1 MKPYSGYHLQPEPD
15 SDTLLT
21 DVSPGSPCGEY
32 LRRYWQPFL
41 LSSELRDVPLPVR
54 LFGEDLVV
62 FRDRSNSIGLLHRHC
77 ATAARR
83 WSTASPSAASA
94 AATTAGNTT
103 STARSSKRRASR
115 RGARSR
121 TAYVRAPIRSTSTRG
136 LIFAYLGPPEKRP
149 TFPVYDV
156 FESADYRLVP
166 GLKHVLPCNWLQIE
180 ENCMDPVHNAFL
192 HAIMSSTGQFSD
204 AFKILP
210 VLDYPQTPLGF
221 LAMATRK
228 VGRRV
233 FVRASDMMLPN
244 VGQFPSGGN
253 TAEHDECATRPGI
266 TRWVVPVDNENSFYI
281 GLGYVNSHNSRQR
294 PVSVDSFGVGKMPVL
309 GQDRR
314 PALRGAP
321 ARAGDYDA
329 VVSQG
334 AIVNRKSEHLG
345 TSDRGVA
352 LLRRLLTQAIRA
364 VQEGRSPET
373 PTLMA
378 KHVRTYAHTVVMPCP
393 AVIDLADFG
402 RRAAAVFIET
412 ASLPPAERET
422 MAAEKIRRLITQ
434 GETHESRDR
443 HRRRHRHRQIRRAR
457 AAQGRL
463 RRRPGRPA
471 QGHAGED
478 RRRVRREG
486 ARHGAAG
493 RHHQG
498 RRGKRFSTK

>member
-62 FRDRSNSIGLLHRHC
+62 FRDRSNNVGLLHRHC
-77 ATAARR
+77 AH
-83 WSTASPSAASA
+83 
-94 AATTAGNTT
+94 
-103 STARSSKRRASR
+103 
-115 RGARSR
+115 RGASLEFGIPAERGIRCCYHGWQYDIDGTILDTPAEPPTSR
-121 TAYVRAPIRSTSTRG
+121 IKASFRQGAYAVEEMHG
-136 LIFAYLGPPEKRP
+136 LLFAYMGPPEAKP
-149 TFPVYDV
+149 ELPVYDS
-156 FESADYRLVP
+156 FSHPADTRIAPFRLS
-166 GLKHVLPCNWLQIE
+166 LPCNWLQIV
-180 ENCMDPVHNAFL
+180 ENGADPMHNAFL

-309 GQDRR
+309 GQTADRPYEER
-314 PALRGAP
+314 QREP
-321 ARAGDYDA
+321 GDYDA

-393 AVIDLADFG
+393 ADIDLADFG

-434 GETHESRDR
+434 GET
-443 HRRRHRHRQIRRAR
+443 A
-457 AAQGRL
+457 
-463 RRRPGRPA
+463 
-471 QGHAGED
+471 
-478 RRRVRREG
+478 
-486 ARHGAAG
+486 
-493 RHHQG
+493 
-498 RRGKRFSTK
+498 